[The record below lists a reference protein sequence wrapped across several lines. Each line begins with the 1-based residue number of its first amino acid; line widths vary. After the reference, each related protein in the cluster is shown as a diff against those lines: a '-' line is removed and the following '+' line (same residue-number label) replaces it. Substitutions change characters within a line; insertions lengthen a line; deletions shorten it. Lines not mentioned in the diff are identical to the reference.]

1 MNNIYIKVE
10 YILEVILAYNNAG
23 LEHEMLKYHGHQYP
37 SVQHYN
43 LLEKVASQVIALLE
57 IQHYNLLEKVA
68 SQVIALLEIQH
79 YNILEKVASQV
90 IALLE
95 IQHYNLLEKVASQVI
110 ALLEIQHYNILEKVA
125 SQVIALLE
133 ILHSHSVVSM
143 HLGVLEE
150 VGPHLRLPYLQLYV
164 FGRQP

>member
-10 YILEVILAYNNAG
+10 YILEVNLAYNNAG

-57 IQHYNLLEKVA
+57 IQHYN
-68 SQVIALLEIQH
+68 
-79 YNILEKVASQV
+79 ILEKVASQV
-90 IALLE
+90 IT
-95 IQHYNLLEKVASQVI
+95 
-110 ALLEIQHYNILEKVA
+110 
-125 SQVIALLE
+125 LLE